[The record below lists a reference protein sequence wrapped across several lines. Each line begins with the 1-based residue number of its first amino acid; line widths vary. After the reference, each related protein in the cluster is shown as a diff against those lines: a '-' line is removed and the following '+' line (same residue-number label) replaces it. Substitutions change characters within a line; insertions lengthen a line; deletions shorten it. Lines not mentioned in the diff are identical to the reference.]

1 MTEAALEPSI
11 RRERSGLPVSWYRS
25 AIAPLAWAIVPGGP
39 NPRMYRRLTLA
50 SIAIGAP
57 VGVAIAQIGRSG
69 AIWVPLLVIGLA
81 AGGSIGYSVI
91 RRWVWPWQVAWI
103 RESQRSRHQ
112 LETILGSR
120 WTPATADAW
129 LAQSGDAPPASR
141 GVVLQSLGRAEEA
154 EVLIESYPVDTGPD
168 RLTRAVAE
176 AGRTWRTTGTLDS
189 GPVLA
194 ALTDVDTG
202 RRAAA
207 STMLA
212 LWRGAD
218 EIRSG
223 RDLRAV
229 TPPPGPPT
237 TLREGLLLWARFRL
251 WPIHWLVATC
261 AVTWI
266 ALALLASL
274 LAN

>member
-1 MTEAALEPSI
+1 M
-11 RRERSGLPVSWYRS
+11 PVSWYRS
-25 AIAPLAWAIVPGGP
+25 AMAPLAWAIVPGGP
-39 NPRMYRRLTLA
+39 NPRTLRRLHLA

-57 VGVAIAQIGRSG
+57 AGFALAQIGRAG
-69 AIWVPLLVIGLA
+69 IVWAPLLVIGLA
-81 AGGSIGYSVI
+81 AGGFVGSSVI

-103 RESQRSRHQ
+103 RESRRSRHQ

-129 LAQSGDAPPASR
+129 LARSGDAPPTSR

-168 RLTRAVAE
+168 RLTRAGAE
-176 AGRTWRTTGTLDS
+176 AGRTWRTTGTLDI
-189 GPVLA
+189 GPVVA
-194 ALTDVDTG
+194 ALPDVDAA

-212 LWRGAD
+212 LWRGAAD
-218 EIRSG
+218 LGAG

-229 TPPPGPPT
+229 PPPPGPPAT
-237 TLREGLLLWARFRL
+237 VRESFVLWARFRL

-261 AVTWI
+261 AVSWV
-266 ALALLASL
+266 ALGLLAIL
-274 LAN
+274 LAKSSGGS